1 PQPETPPTPGMALVQ
16 ARAAALGLTLPDA
29 CMQGVIGNTDLLNH
43 YTALLE
49 QVSLPDLCEPAGEYT
64 P

>member
-1 PQPETPPTPGMALVQ
+1 MALVQ